1 MNKIIYIFCSILII
15 LYILLV
21 LYIKLSH
28 PFWFKQPVNHL
39 HAFYNVFR
47 SGVIR
52 KNLPCNNKYCDHLH
66 ITTIQEKDL
75 DDNII
80 DKIVTLIQ
88 KHYLVNKDVC
98 YKPTKDTIMN
108 YLINHNIPSYITTY
122 QVTQKYIEKNEIK
135 ITNNVLGVITGRPLL
150 FHSKY
155 KDISF
160 NMYYVDFLCVNTKHR
175 GKNIA
180 PKLIQTHEYNA
191 RRNNQTIMVSF
202 FKRESDITFI
212 KPFVQYT
219 CTMFKNDFPVVE
231 LHNQY
236 SYVIIS
242 KDNFDV
248 YIHFMKNVMTEIPY
262 YITCDHSNLLTL
274 INSKQIIIYAVI
286 IQNTIIHLYFFK
298 NGDYYYENEL
308 AIECFASVSGS
319 DKLNFNN
326 HFLNILH
333 LLPYKYLYL
342 EHISNNETLSTFI
355 KKYNN
360 TEFITKASYY
370 FYNYF
375 HKTVSS
381 KDVLIII

>member
-1 MNKIIYIFCSILII
+1 MIYLCIL
-15 LYILLV
+15 
-21 LYIKLSH
+21 
-28 PFWFKQPVNHL
+28 
-39 HAFYNVFR
+39 
-47 SGVIR
+47 
-52 KNLPCNNKYCDHLH
+52 
-66 ITTIQEKDL
+66 
-75 DDNII
+75 
-80 DKIVTLIQ
+80 
-88 KHYLVNKDVC
+88 
-98 YKPTKDTIMN
+98 
-108 YLINHNIPSYITTY
+108 
-122 QVTQKYIEKNEIK
+122 NEIK

-160 NMYYVDFLCVNTKHR
+160 NMYYVDFLCVDIKHR

-191 RRNNQTIMVSF
+191 RRKNQTIMVSF

-212 KPFVQYT
+212 KPFVQYS

-242 KDNFDV
+242 KDNFDI
-248 YIHFMKNVMTEIPY
+248 YIHFMKDAMIEIPY

-274 INSKQIIIYAVI
+274 INSKQIIIYAVM
-286 IQNTIIHLYFFK
+286 IQNTIVHLYFFK

-308 AIECFASVSGS
+308 AIECFASVSGNNKK
-319 DKLNFNN
+319 DFNN

-342 EHISNNETLSTFI
+342 EHISNNETLSSFI
-355 KKYNN
+355 K
-360 TEFITKASYY
+360 
-370 FYNYF
+370 NY
-375 HKTVSS
+375 K
-381 KDVLIII
+381 